1 MAALLVFGADLQLG
15 QIVLLFYSSFFM
27 ILFLTRIRVWDEGF
41 VQWQHM
47 ANEVVL
53 LVVCFTIMLQMPGL
67 SVPFSRVFLPS
78 TNEFVVIVFS
88 LFIGSNLL
96 VIVGDFI
103 WNYVRPHLLRRVMLF
118 KYRDKYRHR
127 LELLNKRNE
136 SMAERLKA
144 LFDYDEK

>member
-67 SVPFSRVFLPS
+67 SVPYKRLLWTLS
-78 TNEFVVIVFS
+78 NELTIV
-88 LFIGSNLL
+88 LLTLLIGFNQL
-96 VIVGDFI
+96 VIVGDFV
-103 WNYVRPHLLRRVMLF
+103 WNYVRPHLLRRDMLF

-136 SMAERLKA
+136 SMA
-144 LFDYDEK
+144 